1 MYKIAKASLGVIMI
15 ILGVLM
21 FFAPKICT
29 KKELRDDPAAVDKIK
44 KSGPLMIV
52 AGVIVVILSFN

>member
-1 MYKIAKASLGVIMI
+1 MYKIARASLGVIVI

-29 KKELRDDPAAVDKIK
+29 KKELRDDPAEVDKIK
-44 KSGPLMIV
+44 KSGSLIIV
-52 AGVIVVILSFN
+52 SGVIVVILSLN